1 MSAYLIWKSTLVAR
15 LICVIGL
22 TAALVVLPARAA
34 EPAWGEAEHVVV
46 MVWDGMR
53 PDFIR
58 PQYTPTLCN
67 LARDGVFF
75 KNHHPVFIS
84 STEVN
89 GTAIATGV
97 YPGHSGLI
105 ANSDYRPELSFLGS
119 VATEG
124 LDNVRRGDWLTG
136 GRYLLCPT
144 LAEILQG
151 AGYPTIIAGAKPVVL
166 LLDRSAKRVTAAQ
179 TNSGVLFAGQSI
191 PKSLLKQA
199 EKANDDKKFP
209 STNSTPNTEKDN
221 WTTKAVVNGLWTK
234 GVPKYTLIW
243 LYDPDSSQHAEGV
256 GSDPALASIAN
267 SDKNLEEILKVLDEK
282 KVRDKTDII
291 VTSDHGFSSIKR
303 GVDLVEVLKKAKFKA
318 VRKFEDPEPGEILVV
333 GLGGA
338 ACFYVVDHEEAVV
351 RKLVEFLQ
359 GTDFAGVV
367 FSRVHVEGT
376 FPMEA
381 VRINSTN
388 VTPDVVISMRWLE
401 ERSDLGTPGMVMSDG
416 GTRGK
421 GTHGSLGRYDMHN
434 TLVAAGPDFK
444 RGVVSEI
451 PSGTVDLTPTILW
464 ILGVK
469 APGPLDGRVLEEAMA
484 NHKGMSPKVETN
496 TLEAARDFGWFRWDQ
511 YLKYSQVGETVY
523 FDEGNG
529 GMTAK

>member
-1 MSAYLIWKSTLVAR
+1 
-15 LICVIGL
+15 
-22 TAALVVLPARAA
+22 
-34 EPAWGEAEHVVV
+34 
-46 MVWDGMR
+46 
-53 PDFIR
+53 
-58 PQYTPTLCN
+58 
-67 LARDGVFF
+67 
-75 KNHHPVFIS
+75 
-84 STEVN
+84 
-89 GTAIATGV
+89 
-97 YPGHSGLI
+97 
-105 ANSDYRPELSFLGS
+105 
-119 VATEG
+119 
-124 LDNVRRGDWLTG
+124 
-136 GRYLLCPT
+136 
-144 LAEILQG
+144 
-151 AGYPTIIAGAKPVVL
+151 
-166 LLDRSAKRVTAAQ
+166 
-179 TNSGVLFAGQSI
+179 
-191 PKSLLKQA
+191 
-199 EKANDDKKFP
+199 
-209 STNSTPNTEKDN
+209 
-221 WTTKAVVNGLWTK
+221 
-234 GVPKYTLIW
+234 
-243 LYDPDSSQHAEGV
+243 
-256 GSDPALASIAN
+256 
-267 SDKNLEEILKVLDEK
+267 
-282 KVRDKTDII
+282 